1 MRRTRR
7 KREKYKKKIIVISVF
22 LFLIIMTSGYAAF
35 STNISLHAKGNI
47 KCHPEIAKDKLLK
60 TLTTVGD
67 GLYKDKYEAER
78 YVYKGASPNNYIEFN
93 NEKWR
98 IISLENDGTL
108 KIYKSEEFSVPFD
121 KEGVRDYTS
130 NGAGGTYCSFYY
142 SHGCNAWASNSNL
155 VGSPSTF
162 GTDENKGTVLK
173 DATLNTYLNNYFY
186 NGLSKTV
193 QDQIVTHNFY
203 VGPVKWYIEETNL
216 NNLIK
221 IQSKN
226 EKKYIWNG
234 KIGILS
240 YTDILKSN
248 IENTNCIM
256 VHQEN
261 SEDMDYV
268 NCNLNVYMDQLITL
282 LNPTDYAGNIAT
294 FNNNNMINDSQP
306 YRMRKI
312 PIAIF
317 LKNDLK
323 LCGSGTE
330 SNPYT
335 IVS

>member
-1 MRRTRR
+1 MLKYEHMCCKIKLRQGDYMRKIRR
-7 KREKYKKKIIVISVF
+7 KREKVKKKIIIISAF

-67 GLYKDKYEAER
+67 GLYKDEYEAER

-173 DATLNTYLNNYFY
+173 DATLNTYLNF
-186 NGLSKTV
+186 
-193 QDQIVTHNFY
+193 
-203 VGPVKWYIEETNL
+203 
-216 NNLIK
+216 
-221 IQSKN
+221 
-226 EKKYIWNG
+226 
-234 KIGILS
+234 
-240 YTDILKSN
+240 
-248 IENTNCIM
+248 
-256 VHQEN
+256 
-261 SEDMDYV
+261 
-268 NCNLNVYMDQLITL
+268 
-282 LNPTDYAGNIAT
+282 
-294 FNNNNMINDSQP
+294 
-306 YRMRKI
+306 
-312 PIAIF
+312 
-317 LKNDLK
+317 
-323 LCGSGTE
+323 
-330 SNPYT
+330 
-335 IVS
+335 